1 MFVMKSISK
10 SYGVPGLRLGI
21 LCSSNV
27 DAIAKMKKKVSIWNI
42 NSFAE
47 FFMQIFPK
55 YKEDYKKA
63 CDQFIKTRNDFEKE
77 LKKIP
82 FVHVMP
88 SQANYFFLEVLPPYK
103 PKELCTT
110 LLEKYNILASACL
123 AKKGIEPNRYMRIAV
138 RNHSDNARFIQ
149 AMHELLK
156 SL

>member
-1 MFVMKSISK
+1 
-10 SYGVPGLRLGI
+10 
-21 LCSSNV
+21 
-27 DAIAKMKKKVSIWNI
+27 
-42 NSFAE
+42 
-47 FFMQIFPK
+47 MQIYPK

-82 FVHVMP
+82 FIHVMP
-88 SQANYFFLEVLPPYK
+88 SQANYFFLEVFPPYK

-138 RNHSDNARFIQ
+138 RNHSDNAKFIQ
-149 AMHELLK
+149 AMNELLK